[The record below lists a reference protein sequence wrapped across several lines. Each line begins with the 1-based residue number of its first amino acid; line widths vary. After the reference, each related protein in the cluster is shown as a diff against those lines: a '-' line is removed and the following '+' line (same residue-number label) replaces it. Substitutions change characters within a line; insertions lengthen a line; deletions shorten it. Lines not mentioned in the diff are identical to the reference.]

1 MITFALSALLAAV
14 TIATV
19 LTLIDN
25 FVRGRLVFEA
35 LREERAL
42 LDAGFVPMATA
53 SETRVRQPVRFDALA
68 TPTRLPSQRLA
79 AQRPHSRPR
88 SQRSAPGAA

>member
-1 MITFALSALLAAV
+1 MITLALSALLAAV
-14 TIATV
+14 MIATV

-25 FVRGRLVFEA
+25 FVRGRYVFEA
-35 LREERAL
+35 LYEERAL

-68 TPTRLPSQRLA
+68 TPSRLPSQRLA
-79 AQRPHSRPR
+79 ANRARPR
-88 SQRSAPGAA
+88 HAAPGAA